1 MLSICCNSHI
11 KSRRNRKT
19 FQKNSKIKPL
29 RNRYNWEEIGFP
41 SEKDDWKIFEK
52 NNRIFV
58 LNIFYAKKERLYPA
72 YVLKLNSNSEKQV
85 ILFNQYKRSDKE
97 PFTIYTYF
105 ECLV

>member
-1 MLSICCNSHI
+1 M
-11 KSRRNRKT
+11 
-19 FQKNSKIKPL
+19 

-85 ILFNQYKRSDKE
+85 ILLMIPNGE
-97 PFTIYTYF
+97 GWHYF
-105 ECLV
+105 AVKNYQHY